1 MDELVKQIAGKAKI
15 SEKQAQTALD
25 TVLSFVK
32 KQLPA
37 PIADQVEKVLKG
49 EGSAGFGDL
58 AGGLGDLLKKK

>member
-1 MDELVKQIAGKAKI
+1 MDELVKQIAGRAKI
-15 SEKQAQTALD
+15 SEQQARSALD

-37 PIADQVEKVLKG
+37 PIAGQVEKMLTG

-58 AGGLGDLLKKK
+58 TKGLGDLLEKK